1 MSQRS
6 TALFGIS
13 TVQQVSFHAAFRTL
27 GNLDWL
33 VNKLI
38 FHPRGMFCYNNF
50 NRNNFSLPSLPLN
63 IFSNLQIDS
72 HKNITYES
80 QNSF

>member
-6 TALFGIS
+6 TALFSIS

-38 FHPRGMFCYNNF
+38 FLPSGMFCYNSF
-50 NRNNFSLPSLPLN
+50 NRNIPSLPLLPLN
-63 IFSNLQIDS
+63 IFSIYKWIPTKILLRVT
-72 HKNITYES
+72 K
-80 QNSF
+80 